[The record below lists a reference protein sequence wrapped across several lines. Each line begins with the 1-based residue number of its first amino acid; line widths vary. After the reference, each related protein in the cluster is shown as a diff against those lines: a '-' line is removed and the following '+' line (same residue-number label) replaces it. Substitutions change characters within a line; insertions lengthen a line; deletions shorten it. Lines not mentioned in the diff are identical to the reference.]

1 MWKRGGGRSSALD
14 RAQALLSAKRSSRGD
29 AESEQES
36 TAKTRG
42 HTGAVGGSV
51 KTRPAFPDPHL
62 LLSDLSDLS
71 SVSSAPGHGA
81 ADLLGSATPAAAKT
95 QGREGDSTKDLRP
108 QSSLGG
114 GGSRFLKKAPP
125 PAANSSQSP
134 VRRGQMQQDPEPRY
148 VTSSQRSSQTAALS
162 RLAQIESRIRS
173 RKQVQEP
180 KSAENLNSD
189 FGISPP
195 PVAQSLEAPVQLS
208 AQSSSDQSLRGI
220 RFLKSKT
227 DTAGNNSNMSLEGRD
242 VSARSRSRSRAA
254 HVIGPSAGLE
264 KRSVRGVRGV
274 SLESDEEDMRKLL
287 RDSMDSSDN
296 SFFIPE
302 RPSSTRAADKMLS
315 RSSHR
320 VHSSPPPT
328 AVLPSSS
335 NTAPPRSP
343 ASPSLRGSP
352 FRYTGQAQAHFS
364 PSVLSPAS
372 SPPRASPSPP
382 QRLNSPH
389 HRVGSPQRSLSSMS
403 GRSEVHSLEELF
415 SVGPGFEDPH
425 SEMSSVSSEDFKIN
439 VMTLDDFV
447 PATLG
452 FTEETPGKELPKR
465 KEAKPSAPLPGS
477 PNKHRQGLGLKKIK
491 QKEEPQLQQQDEDSL
506 DYQSDFESESR
517 TEPDYSASQV
527 SEHLQGEGDEEE
539 VVSEVREEDLDSDA
553 SRSRRTKDDYSSTFS
568 DTSRS
573 CTSRTS
579 DRSQTASRSRDSRS
593 YVSNDS
599 RTSRQSRRCAS
610 TRKVLKE
617 AAVQT
622 QPDPLAYTQP
632 TGMATLGPA
641 VGMTYMDPTPMVA
654 HTLSAEKVEALSTFN
669 PAAFAL
675 NEMFKQQLAMIRQ
688 FIDSN
693 RHLHSSLVQSLRPP
707 NYRYTTL
714 EDTKE
719 HIHKHRR
726 PTLTVEEALEEVLQ
740 EMRDNHHI

>member
-51 KTRPAFPDPHL
+51 KTRPASPDPHL
-62 LLSDLSDLS
+62 LLSDLSELS

-114 GGSRFLKKAPP
+114 GGSRFLKKVPP
-125 PAANSSQSP
+125 PAASSSQSP

-180 KSAENLNSD
+180 KSAENLTSD
-189 FGISPP
+189 LGISPP

-208 AQSSSDQSLRGI
+208 AQSSSDRSLRGK

-227 DTAGNNSNMSLEGRD
+227 DAAGNNSNTSLEGRD
-242 VSARSRSRSRAA
+242 VSARSRSRAA

-264 KRSVRGVRGV
+264 KRSVRVVRGV

-320 VHSSPPPT
+320 VHSSPLPT

-382 QRLNSPH
+382 RRLNSPH

-439 VMTLDDFV
+439 VMTLDDLV

-477 PNKHRQGLGLKKIK
+477 PSRHRQGLGLKKIK

-527 SEHLQGEGDEEE
+527 SEHLQGDGDEEE
-539 VVSEVREEDLDSDA
+539 VVSEVREEALDSDA
-553 SRSRRTKDDYSSTFS
+553 SRSRRTEDDYSSTFS

-573 CTSRTS
+573 CTSRTL

-599 RTSRQSRRCAS
+599 RTSRQSRRGAS
-610 TRKVLKE
+610 ARKDLKE

-622 QPDPLAYTQP
+622 QPDPLAYTRP

-693 RHLHSSLVQSLRPP
+693 RHLHSSLVQSLGPP

-719 HIHKHRR
+719 HIHKHRC
-726 PTLTVEEALEEVLQ
+726 PKLTVEEALEEVLQ